1 MGVYT
6 ATLTVTTASVAA
18 IGTSVS
24 PAVIPADN
32 THTIISRNRSSTATA
47 YVSTGAVGGAAGAG
61 VGFPIPPL
69 STLTLYVG
77 MAPVR
82 AAGTMDNSSVA
93 GSGLR
98 FDADGVCTID
108 VMYLNG
114 SGAWR
119 GG

>member
-1 MGVYT
+1 
-6 ATLTVTTASVAA
+6 
-18 IGTSVS
+18 
-24 PAVIPADN
+24 
-32 THTIISRNRSSTATA
+32 
-47 YVSTGAVGGAAGAG
+47 
-61 VGFPIPPL
+61 L
-69 STLTLYVG
+69 STLTLYIG

-98 FDADGVCTID
+98 YDADGVCTID